1 MNKNPSQKTISAS
14 RQRTLILC
22 ECSIMIALSA
32 VLSLFSYSPW
42 PQGGSITP
50 VSMLPVMLI
59 ALKYGT
65 KVGLGTTLVYS
76 IVQLGLDLPK
86 LMGYG
91 MNIGTWIG
99 CLIFDYLIAFT
110 ILGLAGLWRKKGT
123 RGIIA
128 GMAFAIF
135 LRYVSHVISGW
146 IFFGQ
151 WAWEGWENL
160 PFLYSLCYNG
170 TYMLPEMIFTVV
182 AAVILFRL
190 PTMHKLLKE

>member
-1 MNKNPSQKTISAS
+1 
-14 RQRTLILC
+14 
-22 ECSIMIALSA
+22 MIALSA
-32 VLSLFSYSPW
+32 VLSLFTMSPM

-65 KVGLGTTLVYS
+65 KTGLGTTLVYAL
-76 IVQLGLDLPK
+76 VQLGLDLPK

-91 MNIGTWIG
+91 MSLGVWVG

-110 ILGLAGLWRKKGT
+110 VLGLCGLFRNKGI
-123 RGIIA
+123 RGNVIGII
-128 GMAFAIF
+128 MAIL

-151 WAWEGWENL
+151 WAWEGWSAL
-160 PFLYSLCYNG
+160 PYSLVYNA
-170 TYMLPEMIFTVV
+170 TYMLPEMIFTAIV
-182 AAVILFRL
+182 AVILLRL
-190 PTMHKLLKE
+190 PTLSKLLRT